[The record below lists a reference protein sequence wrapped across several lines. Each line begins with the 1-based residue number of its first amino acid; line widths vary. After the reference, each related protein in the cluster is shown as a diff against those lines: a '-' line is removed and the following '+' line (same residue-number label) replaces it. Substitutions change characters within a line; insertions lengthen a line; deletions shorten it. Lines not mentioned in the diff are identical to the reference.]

1 MPHRRSED
9 APTTRRTDPASALQV
24 FDTPEDMAAYTRAA
38 RARLDE
44 RFRAL
49 GPPPLFGPRPR
60 STHPHPCGEGGT
72 HDRHQD

>member
-1 MPHRRSED
+1 MPHRR
-9 APTTRRTDPASALQV
+9 TDEASALQV

-38 RARLDE
+38 RTRLDE

-49 GPPPLFGPRPR
+49 GLPPLFGPRPR
-60 STHPHPCGEGGT
+60 STHPCGEGGT